1 MIAGFLHGAISV
13 RDIFRTLDFYCGL
26 LGFRYL
32 FHLCDDAGNPKTFY
46 TQLGENQYLEIFL
59 SKECFGCQRRA
70 TPETLPYGYH
80 HLSLTVP
87 DLTDL
92 EQRLAQGGIF
102 PEYRENA
109 RLWVRDPDGNLLEF
123 VEQ

>member
-13 RDIFRTLDFYCGL
+13 RDIFRSLDFYCGL

-32 FHLCDDAGNPKTFY
+32 FHLCDDEGNPKTFY
-46 TQLGENQYLEIFL
+46 TQLGDNQYLEIFL
-59 SKECFGCQRRA
+59 RKERFGCQKHA
-70 TPETLPYGYH
+70 APETLPYGYH

-87 DLTDL
+87 NLADV
-92 EQRLAQGGIF
+92 EQRLARGGISL
-102 PEYRENA
+102 ERREKA